1 MVQSTKTKKYIAA
14 ALSTVVAA
22 SVAAPAAA
30 NVQAAGFHD
39 VAAGAFYYD
48 AVTKLA
54 GKGIIN
60 GFADK
65 TFRPNQDVT
74 RGQTAQILA
83 GVLGLNGENV
93 PDPGFNDVKA
103 NNPFYKAIAAL
114 YNAGIIN
121 GVTKETF
128 QPNKPITRAE
138 MSRMLTTAFELT
150 ENTTAASSFM
160 DVPLDKWYA
169 GCVGALVEKG
179 ITFGKSA
186 TTFAPNEKVT
196 RGQIASFI
204 YRAQQNLAET
214 QVIDSITD
222 TQVVIDGVTYQAA
235 EALQSLFTAANAAA
249 LTNAKI
255 QFNADNGVIT
265 SVTALN
271 ITKAG
276 ASTSGNIVLDGHGA
290 VIDGNVTI
298 DGDFITLKN
307 LTVKGNLKIGA
318 GVQNSFI
325 ADTLKVLGKTIL
337 ADAPIQTAGL
347 SDIANITFI
356 DSILKSVE
364 VDKVVDLVMQG
375 VSTLQDVSVSAD
387 VNISAEDHSSI
398 ANVTVKTGA
407 AQVEINAAVDDLII
421 DGTGGIT
428 ISGNATLGNVKIIE
442 DAKVNLNVTGA
453 VESLQLVNHAASLLL
468 SIGTEIGKLILPEG
482 SAAEKIITNFAK
494 VKDYIGAII
503 GGKAQPTVPGEE
515 PTIPGEEPTVPGEEP
530 VDPNAP
536 TTPAAPADT
545 IAPAAPGI
553 SFLGKNAA
561 GGVVDLF
568 DLKSDLKTRVTIPV
582 TGETGAKA
590 GDTLKMQMVSDQG
603 KPIVETY
610 KLTQQDVSRGYVDR
624 VIQTNTLRNLL
635 GGLFSGTLG
644 SVLGGITTASVGQA
658 AVTELVMSSGPV
670 VTADTV
676 LRADKAE
683 TVAAASLVVHEDG
696 TADVIDAKGQV
707 VASGFLSDL
716 LGGVLGG
723 VTGVVKGVLNLI
735 IGDNGIVNLDGI
747 LGNTIEDLLDGTV
760 NVVDGVVKL
769 VDGVLLTVVD
779 GIVIGGVVNG
789 LVSGAEDV
797 TVKVQLTDAA
807 GNHSPET
814 KQVYKFKISDA
825 LPR

>member
-30 NVQAAGFHD
+30 NVQAAGFND

-83 GVLGLNGENV
+83 GVLGLNGENA

-103 NNPFYKAIAAL
+103 DNPFYKAIAAL
-114 YNAGIIN
+114 YHAGIIN

-150 ENTTAASSFM
+150 ENTTAASAFT
-160 DVPLDKWYA
+160 DVPLDKWFA

-204 YRAQQNLAET
+204 YRAQQNLADT
-214 QVIDSITD
+214 QVIESVTDS
-222 TQVVIDGVTYQAA
+222 QVVIDGVTYQAA
-235 EALQSLFTAANAAA
+235 EALQSLFNAANAAA
-249 LTNAKI
+249 LTNAKV
-255 QFNADNGVIT
+255 QFKADNGVIT

-276 ASTSGNIVLDGHGA
+276 AAASGNIVLDGQGA

-325 ADTLKVLGKTIL
+325 ADTLNVLGKTIL

-364 VDKVVDLVMQG
+364 VNKVVDLVMQG
-375 VSTLQDVSVSAD
+375 ISTLQDVSVSAD
-387 VNISAEDHSSI
+387 VNISAEDRSSI
-398 ANVTVKTGA
+398 ANITVKTGA

-428 ISGNATLGNVKIIE
+428 ISGNATLGNVKIVE

-453 VESLQLVNHAASLLL
+453 VESLQMVNQAANLLL
-468 SIGTEIGKLILPEG
+468 SMGTEIGKLILPED
-482 SAAEKIITNFAK
+482 SVAEKIITNFAK

-503 GGKAQPTVPGEE
+503 GGKDLSTDPGEE
-515 PTIPGEEPTVPGEEP
+515 PIDPNVPTEPT
-530 VDPNAP
+530 DPS
-536 TTPAAPADT
+536 DT

-553 SFLGKNAA
+553 SFLGKNTA
-561 GGVVDLF
+561 GGIVDLF
-568 DLKSDLKTRVTIPV
+568 DLKSDLKTRITIPV
-582 TGETGAKA
+582 TGDTGAKA
-590 GDTLKMQMVSDQG
+590 GDTLKIQMISDQG

-610 KLTQQDVSRGYVDR
+610 KLTQQDVNRGYVDR

-635 GGLFSGTLG
+635 VGLFDGALG
-644 SVLGGITTASVGQA
+644 SVLGGITTASVGQDA
-658 AVTELVMSSGPV
+658 ITELVMSSGPV

-676 LRADKAE
+676 VRADKAE

-696 TADVIDAKGQV
+696 TADVIDANGQV
-707 VASGFLSDL
+707 VASGLLSDL

-735 IGDNGIVNLDGI
+735 IGDNGIINLDGI
-747 LGNTIEDLLDGTV
+747 LGNTVEDLLDGTV

-769 VDGVLLTVVD
+769 VDGVVLTVVD

-789 LVSGAEDV
+789 LISGAEKV
-797 TVKVQLTDAA
+797 TVKVQLIDTA
-807 GNHSPET
+807 GNRSPET
-814 KQVYKFKISDA
+814 TQVYQFKISDA
-825 LPR
+825 LPQ